1 MAPVTQRPPGTS
13 AGSGAARPSDPM
25 PSNDA
30 DPTLALIARIR
41 ADLDTLEAQLTG
53 QPVQRTG
60 ASKGLPTP
68 ADDADLDGQYGN
80 PTVRK
85 DPPRWTGSS
94 FVGATFSDCPADY
107 LKDLAGFLAWC
118 ADKSDEK
125 NEMANNGKP
134 RSGYLRKD
142 AARALGWAQRNERKA
157 APRPKAKPT
166 SLNDP
171 DDSEVPF

>member
-1 MAPVTQRPPGTS
+1 MPD
-13 AGSGAARPSDPM
+13 PSP
-25 PSNDA
+25 A
-30 DPTLALIARIR
+30 LALLHAIR
-41 ADLDTLEAQLTG
+41 ADLDRLEAALTG
-53 QPVQRTG
+53 QPAAASG
-60 ASKGLPTP
+60 ARPGATPP

-80 PTVRK
+80 PVVRK

-94 FVGATFSDCPADY
+94 FVGATFSDCPPDY
-107 LKDLAGFLAWC
+107 LRILADLLVWRAGK
-118 ADKSDEK
+118 ADEEGRTTKG
-125 NEMANNGKP
+125 GKP
-134 RSGYLRKD
+134 QSEFLRKD

>member
-1 MAPVTQRPPGTS
+1 MPD
-13 AGSGAARPSDPM
+13 PSP
-25 PSNDA
+25 A
-30 DPTLALIARIR
+30 LALLHAIR
-41 ADLDTLEAQLTG
+41 ADLDRLEAALTG
-53 QPVQRTG
+53 QPVAASG
-60 ASKGLPTP
+60 ARPGATPP

>member
-1 MAPVTQRPPGTS
+1 
-13 AGSGAARPSDPM
+13 M
-25 PSNDA
+25 PSSPEINDA
-30 DPTLALIARIR
+30 LALIAQARSL
-41 ADLDTLEAQLTG
+41 LDDAEARLTG
-53 QPVQRTG
+53 QPVQRT
-60 ASKGLPTP
+60 ATKGLPAP

-80 PTVRK
+80 PVVRK